1 MKGPGVIALTWHFP
15 SRECWEFRPKNGGSS
30 VAIRRTALH
39 IAMDWVV
46 LVYDV
51 DRISLRRE
59 LDVYGAT
66 TIVRRQ
72 LRSTPL
78 LFPLLSGLCILVFFD
93 LLDVARAISILEAV
107 RADVSEPGAVAAV
120 LIACLAFRIFET
132 V

>member
-1 MKGPGVIALTWHFP
+1 
-15 SRECWEFRPKNGGSS
+15 
-30 VAIRRTALH
+30 
-39 IAMDWVV
+39 MDWVV